1 MKVDLWHS
9 LDGMVSVTLTSAD
22 IGGALTAIS
31 ASGIV
36 LHDVQRAD
44 DDLQVRF
51 SILRRDYK
59 KLRNIVKRRGDQLNS
74 SRREGLYWLAK
85 GMLKRP
91 VLLFGIVAL
100 LFLVAFLP
108 SRVLFIRVEG
118 NTAIPTNLILEKCAQ
133 CGVKFG
139 ASRREVRSE
148 KLKNAILEAIP
159 ELQWAGINT
168 SGCTATVSVRERSVP
183 TIEEKSGRVG
193 SIVAMCDGIITDL
206 TVIRGSAACKIGQA
220 VRKGQVLISGY
231 TDCGLTIRA
240 EQAEGEVFAQTQRD
254 LTVKMLSAS
263 MGRGEI
269 RAEIKKYSIIIGKK
283 RIKLYKGSGISDTS
297 CVKMYSESYITL
309 PGGFQLPVAIVTESH
324 IYYETNE
331 SFVTQQDGGEVL
343 SGFAK
348 DYLLSQM
355 VAGQVL
361 KKTEDIASDDGSLYL
376 TGNYACLEMIGVMR
390 SEENIKP
397 YGEHD

>member
-1 MKVDLWHS
+1 MDLWHS

-22 IGGALTAIS
+22 ISGAITAIS

-36 LHDVQRAD
+36 LHDVQRGD
-44 DDLQVRF
+44 DDLQVTF

-74 SRREGLYWLAK
+74 SHREGLYWLAK
-85 GMLKRP
+85 GLLKRP
-91 VLLFGIVAL
+91 VLLLGIAAL
-100 LFLVAFLP
+100 LFLVTFLP

-118 NTAIPTNLILEKCAQ
+118 NTTIPTNLILEKCAQ
-133 CGVKFG
+133 CGIKFG

-168 SGCTATVSVRERSVP
+168 SGCTATVSVRERSVS
-183 TIEEKSGRVG
+183 TTEEKSGRVG
-193 SIVAMCDGIITDL
+193 SIVAMRDGIITEV
-206 TVIRGSAACKIGQA
+206 TVTRGSAACKLGQA

-231 TDCGLTIRA
+231 TDCGITIRA
-240 EQAEGEVFAQTQRD
+240 ELAEGEVFAQTQQQ
-254 LTVKMLSAS
+254 LTAKMPSES
-263 MGRGEI
+263 IGRGEI
-269 RAEIKKYSIIIGKK
+269 REEIKKYSIIIGKK
-283 RIKLYKGSGISDTS
+283 RIKLYKGSGISDSS
-297 CVKMYSESYITL
+297 CVKMYLENYITL
-309 PGGFQLPVAIVTESH
+309 PGGFQLPIAIVTESFV
-324 IYYETNE
+324 YYDTNE
-331 SFVTQQDGGEVL
+331 SFLSQEDGASVL
-343 SGFAK
+343 SDFAK
-348 DYLLSQM
+348 QYLVSQM
-355 VAGQVL
+355 VAGQIL
-361 KKTEDIASDDGSLYL
+361 KKTEDIVSDDGSLYL